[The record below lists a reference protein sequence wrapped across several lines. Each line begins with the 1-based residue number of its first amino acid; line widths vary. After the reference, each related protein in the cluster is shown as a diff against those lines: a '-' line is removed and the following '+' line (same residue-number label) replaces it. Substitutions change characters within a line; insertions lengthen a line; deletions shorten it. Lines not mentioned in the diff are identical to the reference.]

1 MPPVRWRSRW
11 RRTSSFAARGDRVI
25 HFLVGTRAQ
34 LLKMA
39 PVMLECDSRRL
50 AWRWVYTAQHRD
62 TMQQLLET
70 FELPPP
76 DYTVVRW
83 STEAKSKVKMMQ
95 WFARMLLAL
104 PRSRRVLRGQTGAR
118 HVVVTHG
125 DTFTTWLA
133 ALMGRLTRT
142 KVMHV
147 ESGLRSFNLRKPFPE
162 ELNRLITF
170 RLADFYACQDEEAIR
185 NLRRRKG
192 VKINTH
198 GNTQIDTL
206 RFGLSRIDRATLD
219 LPARPFVVVTIHRY
233 ENIFDARRMRT
244 IVDHIERIA
253 ERFDVLFIRHPATA
267 EQLEKLQLVERLERN
282 AHVHMLPRLE
292 YLPFVKAITAAEFV
306 VSDGGGNQVEL
317 SYLGVPALIF
327 REEVEQRE
335 GIGQN
340 VVVSRFDRRV
350 IDEFLGCYRSYRREP
365 SLPETSPTKTI
376 VDFLDKR
383 GFGG

>member
-1 MPPVRWRSRW
+1 
-11 RRTSSFAARGDRVI
+11 VI
-25 HFLVGTRAQ
+25 HFVVGTRAQ
-34 LLKMA
+34 LLKIA
-39 PVMLECDSRRL
+39 PVMRECESRGL

-76 DYTVVRW
+76 DHTVVRW
-83 STEAKSKVKMMQ
+83 STEAKSKAKMAQ

-104 PRSRRVLRGQTGAR
+104 PSSRRILARQTGAN

-162 ELNRLITF
+162 EINRLVTF
-170 RLADFYACQDEEAIR
+170 RLADYYACQDEEAIE

-192 VKINTH
+192 AKINTH

-206 RFGLSRIDRATLD
+206 RFGLAHLDRVAID
-219 LPARPFVVVTIHRY
+219 LPASPFVVTTIHRY
-233 ENIFDARRMRT
+233 ENIFNAERMRA
-244 IVDHIERIA
+244 IVEQIEEIA
-253 ERFDVLFIRHPATA
+253 QRFDVLFIRHPATA

-282 AHVHMLPRLE
+282 ERIHLLPRLE
-292 YLPFVKAITAAEFV
+292 YLPFVKAITEAAFV

-317 SYLGVPALIF
+317 SYLGVPTLIF
-327 REEVEQRE
+327 RDEVEQRE
-335 GIGQN
+335 GIGRN
-340 VVVSRFDRRV
+340 AVVSRFDPAV
-350 IDEFLGCYRSYRREP
+350 IRAFLEGYASYRHP
-365 SLPETSPTKTI
+365 QALPETSPTATI
-376 VDFLDKR
+376 VDFLEAQ
-383 GFGG
+383 GFGR